1 MAQSGNVVAVGAG
14 PAGDRLA
21 EELSASAARE
31 AALIL
36 LLREIAA
43 ISQVQREV
51 LELLGKEVIS
61 TSEFVETRVS
71 RICGQLRRLLPA
83 SQSEGIRKP
92 VAGAMTAATAGLPE
106 GRADGSGAVAD
117 HGFAHIV
124 SSLITEVQFQ
134 DRARQRLQYVTDT
147 LFALA
152 ECASEVDRAVAASLH
167 ASHGRLPEEFV
178 RFTHQVAHDS
188 LRRVRAR
195 IAASV
200 PEGGPEAVYGGNFPT
215 DEGVVDL
222 F

>member
-14 PAGDRLA
+14 AAGDRLE

-31 AALIL
+31 AALML
-36 LLREIAA
+36 LLREVAA
-43 ISQVQREV
+43 ISQAQREV
-51 LELLGKEVIS
+51 LELLGREVIS
-61 TSEFVETRVS
+61 TSDFVETRVG

-83 SQSEGIRKP
+83 PHESIRKP
-92 VAGAMTAATAGLPE
+92 AAVATATETARSPE
-106 GRADGSGAVAD
+106 NRAEGSGAVVD
-117 HGFAHIV
+117 HGVAHTV

-152 ECASEVDRAVAASLH
+152 ECSSEADRAVSASLH
-167 ASHGRLPEEFV
+167 ASPGRLPEEFV